1 MAPSKVVQVAA
12 FLWANFDLWYLEF
25 ELSFFELC
33 KIRKKLKVPRSLWN
47 QLVSPGATGN
57 ATPLRRMS
65 LPRLLEPEGTHR
77 SAVPV
82 TASGFRSD
90 VKCGPEWYGMVQNGT
105 ELDGVRWSQSQL
117 LFTGL
122 RLWISGSRIVD
133 DLLFVGRSY
142 ASVIAKRWSLNHKET
157 L

>member
-1 MAPSKVVQVAA
+1 MKQRKKVSAMAPSKVVQVAA
-12 FLWANFDLWYLEF
+12 FLWA
-25 ELSFFELC
+25 
-33 KIRKKLKVPRSLWN
+33 IKVPRSLWN

-90 VKCGPEWYGMVQNGT
+90 VKCGPEWYGRVRNGT

-122 RLWISGSRIVD
+122 RLWIGGSRVVD
-133 DLLFVGRSY
+133 DLLFVDRSY
-142 ASVIAKRWSLNHKET
+142 ASVIAKRWSLNLHKET